1 MCALLAKLDD
11 DFIQF
16 WHPKYDE
23 TEDDEPKYKCLL
35 DMVGSE
41 ILTEHTLSKDTF
53 TEILNWKSAR
63 VKGRI
68 KWDEF
73 KKYQDVI
80 TECLSVPDA
89 EKMNLLVD
97 KLYGFGAPVAST
109 FLQFIYPSAFPIVDR
124 RTVDVLRYFGYI
136 QYKSTGIAQY
146 AAFKAAILKIQEKC
160 PKWNLR
166 EIDRALFS
174 FHKQNLEL
182 FGTLANPNH
191 RADLPKRC

>member
-1 MCALLAKLDD
+1 MCALLNKLDD
-11 DFIQF
+11 SFIKF

-23 TEDDEPKYKCLL
+23 TENDETQYKRLL
-35 DMVGSE
+35 EVVGSE
-41 ILTEHTLSKDTF
+41 ILVKRTLSKVTF

-68 KWDEF
+68 KWSEF
-73 KKYQDVI
+73 EKYQDVI
-80 TECLSVPDA
+80 TECLSESDA
-89 EKMNLLVD
+89 EKMKLLVGLD
-97 KLYGFGAPVAST
+97 CFGTPVAST
-109 FLQFIYPSAFPIVDR
+109 FLQFIYPSTFPIIDR

-136 QYKSTGIAQY
+136 QYKSTGITQY
-146 AAFKAAILKIQEKC
+146 AAFKTAILKAKEKC

-174 FHKQNLEL
+174 YHKQNIEL

-191 RADLPKRC
+191 RSGLSKCC